1 MLPFSVCSES
11 IGLVAPRPITE
22 LVPAV
27 EWGEGATAGVPGAR
41 ETDPGVESRK
51 GTFSNGK
58 SEEEMGVLGK
68 QDPWRLL
75 QAPQT
80 PLGWH

>member
-1 MLPFSVCSES
+1 M
-11 IGLVAPRPITE
+11 GLVAPGPITE

-58 SEEEMGVLGK
+58 SVTLF
-68 QDPWRLL
+68 PVWS
-75 QAPQT
+75 
-80 PLGWH
+80 